1 MKEQKNL
8 VGKIINRCENKKFL
22 IFLGI
27 FFLILS
33 ISQRA
38 IAGTEHNVAH
48 FD

>member
-8 VGKIINRCENKKFL
+8 IDKIINRCGNKKFL

-27 FFLILS
+27 LFLILS

-38 IAGTEHNVAH
+38 IARTEHNVAH
-48 FD
+48 FG